1 MCAKMV
7 KTPNMDDC
15 NELMKSVAE
24 VEAGVTKTLATDL
37 LASCIENAVRI
48 SSRKEDGC
56 DARKW
61 PRGAERTWKL
71 SGRLLLCRPW
81 TGTVDVD
88 GGQGQGQWSGKS
100 EQESQ
105 EELRMFLD
113 DLSFVNSV

>member
-1 MCAKMV
+1 
-7 KTPNMDDC
+7 MDDC
-15 NELMKSVAE
+15 NELKKSVAE

-71 SGRLLLCRPW
+71 SERLLLCRPW

-88 GGQGQGQWSGKS
+88 GGQGQGWGIIQRWCLANICWDETYGPKRVNNSWNFK
-100 EQESQ
+100 QVQ
-105 EELRMFLD
+105 
-113 DLSFVNSV
+113 FVEN

>member
-1 MCAKMV
+1 
-7 KTPNMDDC
+7 MDDC
-15 NELMKSVAE
+15 NELKKSVAE

-88 GGQGQGQWSGKS
+88 SGRWTVDRDRDSGRGKAS
-100 EQESQ
+100 RSN
-105 EELRMFLD
+105 RR
-113 DLSFVNSV
+113 S